1 MAEED
6 GFSSRA
12 LRLARTTRA
21 VGGLAAKVAGER
33 YLGVQIDRGRHA
45 GELRETLGGL
55 KGPLMKVAQIL
66 ATIPDA
72 LPDDYAEEL
81 RQLQADAPSMGPPFV
96 RRRMAGE
103 LGPDWRR
110 RYGEFDLHAAHAA
123 SLGQVH
129 RATLQDGRDVAVKL
143 QYPDMKAAVE
153 ADLKQLKLIVAV
165 YRRYDSAIRPDNI
178 QEEIAER
185 LREELD
191 YRLEA
196 RHMALYGRMLAD
208 EAGVLT
214 PEAVPELSTGRLLTM
229 SWLSGR
235 KMTEMSEAPV
245 ELRNQVARNMFRA
258 WYVPFYEYGVIH
270 GDPHLGNYSVADDG
284 TLNLLDF
291 GSIRVFPPTF
301 VEGVIELYEALKHRD
316 RDRAVAAYASWG
328 FVDLSDELLD
338 VLNIWAGFI
347 YAPLLED
354 KVRRIQESESGQY
367 GAAVANKVHQELRR
381 LGGVMPPREFVLMDR
396 AAIGLGSVFMRL
408 KAELNWA
415 EMFHDLTEG
424 FAVADLAK
432 RQQRALTA
440 VGLTSAPEQAPA

>member
-12 LRLARTTRA
+12 WRLARTTRA
-21 VGGLAAKVAGER
+21 VGGLAAKLAGER
-33 YLGVQIDRGRHA
+33 YLGVQIDRDKHA
-45 GELRETLGGL
+45 GELREALGGL

-72 LPDDYAEEL
+72 LPDEYAEEL

-103 LGPDWRR
+103 LGADWRAN
-110 RYGEFDLHAAHAA
+110 YADFDLKAAHAA

-129 RATLQDGRDVAVKL
+129 RARLEDGRDVAVKL

-153 ADLKQLKLIVAV
+153 ADLKQLQLIIAV

-178 QEEIAER
+178 QAEIAER

-196 RHMALYGRMLAD
+196 KHMALYGRMLAD
-208 EAGVLT
+208 ESEVTT
-214 PEAVPELSTGRLLTM
+214 PTAIPDLCTGRLLTM
-229 SWLSGR
+229 TWLTGR
-235 KMTEMSEAPV
+235 KITEIADEEV
-245 ELRNQVARNMFRA
+245 EVRNQVARNMFRA
-258 WYVPFYEYGVIH
+258 WYVPFYDYGVIH
-270 GDPHLGNYSVADDG
+270 GDPHLGNYSVAEDSSV
-284 TLNLLDF
+284 NLLDF
-291 GSIRVFPPTF
+291 GSIRVFPPGF
-301 VEGVIELYEALKHRD
+301 VEGVIELYLALKYQD
-316 RDRAVAAYASWG
+316 RDRAAAAYASWG
-328 FVDLSDELLD
+328 FTDLSEELLD
-338 VLNIWAGFI
+338 VLNIWAEFI

-354 KVRRIQESESGQY
+354 KVRRIQESDSGQY

-381 LGGVMPPREFVLMDR
+381 LGGVAPPREFVLMDR

-415 EMFHDLTEG
+415 EMFHDLTDG
-424 FAVADLAK
+424 FDVDALAK
-432 RQQRALTA
+432 RQAEALKS
-440 VGLTSAPEQAPA
+440 VGLTSP